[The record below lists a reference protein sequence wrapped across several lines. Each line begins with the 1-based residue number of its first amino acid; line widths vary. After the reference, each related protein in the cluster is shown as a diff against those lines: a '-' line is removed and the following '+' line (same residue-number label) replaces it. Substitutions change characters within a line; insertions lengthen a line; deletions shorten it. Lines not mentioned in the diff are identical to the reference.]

1 MKQINYFIIM
11 LLLCW
16 TTACSDWLEVAPQAE
31 KEESEMFEKEAG
43 FRNVLIGAYIRMKSN
58 DLYGE
63 DLTYG
68 SIEMLAQHWTD
79 TDDLGKNLKAY
90 NYEQTVVETEINS
103 FYGNLYK
110 VIADVNGLL
119 NNIDARKEVF
129 EDNNYEIIKGE
140 ALAIRAFCHFDV
152 LRLFGPVPTNLPS
165 EAILPYVTTVS
176 IVPNQLMTWNDF
188 TTKLLTDLNEA
199 EKCLEEHDP
208 ILTASIKDLST
219 LEVAKDDNF
228 LCDRQMRMNYYAVC
242 ALKAR
247 VYLWIGNKSEALKYA
262 QKVIEAKDS
271 NGTEIFRLGNSTDC
285 ANGDLILSSEHI
297 FNLNVYNLSDFKI
310 SAANTFYTN
319 SNTLRNFWSAGTT
332 DIRRGKMWKEVYDDY
347 WWTYYYYLTKYT
359 QSTNMPVL
367 AKNSIP
373 LFRLAE
379 MYLIC
384 MECGALQNANDLYEK
399 ICIARDITPITFE
412 NTEELL
418 ETLILE
424 YNREF
429 YGEGQ
434 AFYAYKRLG
443 RTKIFG
449 TSTAGSPQIYI
460 LPLPKAES
468 LYIQ

>member
-1 MKQINYFIIM
+1 M
-11 LLLCW
+11 LLLCCI
-16 TTACSDWLEVAPQAE
+16 TACNDWLEVAPQAE
-31 KEESEMFEKEAG
+31 KEEAEMFEKEVG

-58 DLYGE
+58 NLYGE

-68 SIEMLAQHWTD
+68 SIEMLAQHWTN
-79 TDDLGKNLKAY
+79 TDDLGKYLKAY
-90 NYEQTVVETEINS
+90 NYEQSVVETKINS

-119 NNIDARKEVF
+119 NNIDARKEMF
-129 EDNNYEIIKGE
+129 EGNNFEIIKGE

-152 LRLFGPVPTNLPS
+152 LRLFGPIPTNLP
-165 EAILPYVTTVS
+165 EGTILPYVTTVS
-176 IVPNQLMTWNDF
+176 IVPNRLVSYNDF
-188 TTKLLTDLNEA
+188 TTKLLADLDEA
-199 EKCLEEHDP
+199 ERCLEGNDP
-208 ILTASIKDLST
+208 ILTASIKELST
-219 LEVAKDDNF
+219 LEVAQDDNF

-247 VYLWIGNKSEALKYA
+247 VQLWLGNKNEALKYA
-262 QKVIEAKDS
+262 QKVIDAKDP
-271 NGTEIFRLGNSTDC
+271 NGNVMFRLGSATDC
-285 ANGDLILSSEHI
+285 ANGDLIFSSEHI

-319 SNTLRNFWSAGTT
+319 STALKYFWASETT
-332 DIRRGKMWKEVYDDY
+332 DIRRGKMWKEVYDNY
-347 WWTYYYYLTKYT
+347 WWTYYYYITKYT
-359 QSTNMPVL
+359 QATNMPVW

-379 MYLIC
+379 MYLIA
-384 MECGALQNANDLYEK
+384 MECGSIQNANDLYKEV
-399 ICIARDITPITFE
+399 CIARDITPVTFGS
-412 NTEELL
+412 TEELS

-443 RTKIFG
+443 RSKIFG
-449 TSTAGSPQIYI
+449 TSTVGSALIYV

>member
-1 MKQINYFIIM
+1 M
-11 LLLCW
+11 LLLCCI
-16 TTACSDWLEVAPQAE
+16 TACNDWLEVAPQAE
-31 KEESEMFEKEAG
+31 KEEAEMFEKEVG

-58 DLYGE
+58 NLYGE

-68 SIEMLAQHWTD
+68 SIEMLAQHWTN
-79 TDDLGKNLKAY
+79 TDDLGKYLKAY
-90 NYEQTVVETEINS
+90 NYEQSVVETKINS

-119 NNIDARKEVF
+119 NNIDARKEMF
-129 EDNNYEIIKGE
+129 EGNNFEIIKGE

-152 LRLFGPVPTNLPS
+152 LRLFGPVPTNLPDGT
-165 EAILPYVTTVS
+165 ILPYVTTVS
-176 IVPNQLMTWNDF
+176 IVPNRLVSYNDF
-188 TTKLLTDLNEA
+188 TTKLLADLDEA
-199 EKCLEEHDP
+199 ERCLEGNDP
-208 ILTASIKDLST
+208 ILTASIKELST
-219 LEVAKDDNF
+219 LEVAQDDNF

-247 VYLWIGNKSEALKYA
+247 VQLWLGNKNEALKYA
-262 QKVIEAKDS
+262 QKVIDAKDP
-271 NGTEIFRLGNSTDC
+271 NGNVMFRLGSATDC
-285 ANGDLILSSEHI
+285 ANGDLIFSSEHI

-319 SNTLRNFWSAGTT
+319 STALKYFWASETT
-332 DIRRGKMWKEVYDDY
+332 DIRRGKMWKEVYDNY
-347 WWTYYYYLTKYT
+347 WWTYYYYMTKYT
-359 QSTNMPVL
+359 QATNMPVW

-379 MYLIC
+379 MYLIA
-384 MECGALQNANDLYEK
+384 MECGSIQNANDLYKEV
-399 ICIARDITPITFE
+399 CIARDITPVTFGS
-412 NTEELL
+412 TEELS

-443 RTKIFG
+443 RSKIFG
-449 TSTAGSPQIYI
+449 TSTVGSALIYV

>member
-1 MKQINYFIIM
+1 M
-11 LLLCW
+11 LLLCCI
-16 TTACSDWLEVAPQAE
+16 TACNDWLEVAPQAE
-31 KEESEMFEKEAG
+31 KEEAEMFEKEVG

-58 DLYGE
+58 NLYGE

-68 SIEMLAQHWTD
+68 SIEMLAQHWTN
-79 TDDLGKNLKAY
+79 TYDLGKYLKAY
-90 NYEQTVVETEINS
+90 NYEQSVVETKINS

-119 NNIDARKEVF
+119 NNIDARKEMF
-129 EDNNYEIIKGE
+129 EGNNFEIIKGE

-152 LRLFGPVPTNLPS
+152 LRLFGPIPTNLP
-165 EAILPYVTTVS
+165 EGTILPYVTTVS
-176 IVPNQLMTWNDF
+176 IVPNRLVSYNDF
-188 TTKLLTDLNEA
+188 TTKLLADLDEA
-199 EKCLEEHDP
+199 ERCLEGNDP
-208 ILTASIKDLST
+208 ILTASIKELST
-219 LEVAKDDNF
+219 LEVAQDDNF

-247 VYLWIGNKSEALKYA
+247 VQLWLGNKNEALKYA
-262 QKVIEAKDS
+262 QKVIDAKDP
-271 NGTEIFRLGNSTDC
+271 NGNVMFRLGSATDC
-285 ANGDLILSSEHI
+285 ANGDLIFSSEHI

-319 SNTLRNFWSAGTT
+319 STALKYFWASETT
-332 DIRRGKMWKEVYDDY
+332 DIRRGKMWKEVYDNY
-347 WWTYYYYLTKYT
+347 WWTYYYYMTKYT
-359 QSTNMPVL
+359 QATNMPVW

-379 MYLIC
+379 MYLIA
-384 MECGALQNANDLYEK
+384 MECGSIQNANDLYKEV
-399 ICIARDITPITFE
+399 CIARDITPVTFGS
-412 NTEELL
+412 TEELS

-443 RTKIFG
+443 RSKIFG
-449 TSTAGSPQIYI
+449 TSTVGSALIYV

>member
-1 MKQINYFIIM
+1 M
-11 LLLCW
+11 LLLCCI
-16 TTACSDWLEVAPQAE
+16 TACNDWLEVAPQAE
-31 KEESEMFEKEAG
+31 KEEAEMFEKEVG

-58 DLYGE
+58 NLYGE

-68 SIEMLAQHWTD
+68 SIEMLAQHWTN
-79 TDDLGKNLKAY
+79 TDDLGKYLKAY
-90 NYEQTVVETEINS
+90 NYEQSVVETKINS

-119 NNIDARKEVF
+119 NNIDARKEMF
-129 EDNNYEIIKGE
+129 EGNNFEIIKGE

-152 LRLFGPVPTNLPS
+152 LRLFGPIPTNLP
-165 EAILPYVTTVS
+165 EGTILPYVTTVS
-176 IVPNQLMTWNDF
+176 IVPNRLVSYNDF
-188 TTKLLTDLNEA
+188 TTKLLADLDEA
-199 EKCLEEHDP
+199 ERCLEGNAP
-208 ILTASIKDLST
+208 ILTASIKELST
-219 LEVAKDDNF
+219 LEVAQDDNF

-247 VYLWIGNKSEALKYA
+247 VQLWLGNKNEALKYA
-262 QKVIEAKDS
+262 QKVIDAKDP
-271 NGTEIFRLGNSTDC
+271 NGNVMFRLGSATDC
-285 ANGDLILSSEHI
+285 ANGDLIFSSEHI

-319 SNTLRNFWSAGTT
+319 STALKYFWASETT
-332 DIRRGKMWKEVYDDY
+332 DIRRGKMWKEVYDNY
-347 WWTYYYYLTKYT
+347 WWTYYYYMTKYT
-359 QSTNMPVL
+359 QATNMPVW

-379 MYLIC
+379 MYLIA
-384 MECGALQNANDLYEK
+384 MECGSIQNANDLYKEV
-399 ICIARDITPITFE
+399 CIARDITPVTFGS
-412 NTEELL
+412 TEELS

-443 RTKIFG
+443 RSKIFG
-449 TSTAGSPQIYI
+449 TSTVGSALIYV

>member
-1 MKQINYFIIM
+1 M
-11 LLLCW
+11 LLLCCI
-16 TTACSDWLEVAPQAE
+16 TACNDWLEVAPQAE
-31 KEESEMFEKEAG
+31 KEEAEMFEKEVG

-58 DLYGE
+58 NLYGE

-68 SIEMLAQHWTD
+68 SIEMLAQHWTN
-79 TDDLGKNLKAY
+79 TDDLGKYLKAY
-90 NYEQTVVETEINS
+90 NYEQSVVETKINS

-119 NNIDARKEVF
+119 NNIDARKEMF
-129 EDNNYEIIKGE
+129 EGNNFEIIKGE

-152 LRLFGPVPTNLPS
+152 LRLFGPVPTNLS
-165 EAILPYVTTVS
+165 EGTILPYVTTVS
-176 IVPNQLMTWNDF
+176 IVPNHLVSYNDF
-188 TTKLLTDLNEA
+188 TTKLLADLNEA
-199 EKCLEEHDP
+199 ERCLEANDP
-208 ILTASIKDLST
+208 ILTASIKELST
-219 LEVAKDDNF
+219 LEVAQDDNF

-247 VYLWIGNKSEALKYA
+247 VQLWLGNKNEALKYA
-262 QKVIEAKDS
+262 QKVIDAKDP
-271 NGTEIFRLGNSTDC
+271 NGNVMFRLGSATDC
-285 ANGDLILSSEHI
+285 ANGDLIFSSEHI

-319 SNTLRNFWSAGTT
+319 STALKYFWASETT
-332 DIRRGKMWKEVYDDY
+332 DIRRGKMWKEVYDNY
-347 WWTYYYYLTKYT
+347 WWTYYYYMTKYT
-359 QSTNMPVL
+359 QATNMPVW

-379 MYLIC
+379 MYLIA
-384 MECGALQNANDLYEK
+384 MECGSIQNANDLYKEV
-399 ICIARDITPITFE
+399 CIARDITPVTFGS
-412 NTEELL
+412 TEELL

-443 RTKIFG
+443 RSKIFG
-449 TSTAGSPQIYI
+449 TSTVGSALIYV

>member
-1 MKQINYFIIM
+1 M
-11 LLLCW
+11 LLLCCI
-16 TTACSDWLEVAPQAE
+16 TACNDWLEVAPQAE
-31 KEESEMFEKEAG
+31 KEEAEMFEKEVG

-58 DLYGE
+58 NLYGE

-68 SIEMLAQHWTD
+68 SIEMLAQHWTN
-79 TDDLGKNLKAY
+79 TDDLGKYLKAY
-90 NYEQTVVETEINS
+90 NYEQSVVETKINS

-119 NNIDARKEVF
+119 NNIDARKEMF
-129 EDNNYEIIKGE
+129 EGNNFEIIKGE

-152 LRLFGPVPTNLPS
+152 LRLFGPIPTNLP
-165 EAILPYVTTVS
+165 EGTILPYVTTVS
-176 IVPNQLMTWNDF
+176 IVPNRLVSYNDF
-188 TTKLLTDLNEA
+188 TTKLLADLDEA
-199 EKCLEEHDP
+199 ERCLEGNDP
-208 ILTASIKDLST
+208 ILTASIKELST
-219 LEVAKDDNF
+219 LEVAQDDNF

-247 VYLWIGNKSEALKYA
+247 VQLWLGNKNEALKYA
-262 QKVIEAKDS
+262 QKVIDAKDP
-271 NGTEIFRLGNSTDC
+271 NGNVMFRLGSATDC
-285 ANGDLILSSEHI
+285 ANGDLIFSSEHI

-319 SNTLRNFWSAGTT
+319 STALKYFWASETT
-332 DIRRGKMWKEVYDDY
+332 DIRRGKMWKEVYDNY
-347 WWTYYYYLTKYT
+347 WWTYYYYMTKYT
-359 QSTNMPVL
+359 QATNMPVW

-379 MYLIC
+379 MYLIAI
-384 MECGALQNANDLYEK
+384 ECGSIQNANDLYKEV
-399 ICIARDITPITFE
+399 CIARDITPVTFGS
-412 NTEELL
+412 TEELS

-443 RTKIFG
+443 RSKIFG
-449 TSTAGSPQIYI
+449 TSTVGSALIYV

>member
-1 MKQINYFIIM
+1 M
-11 LLLCW
+11 LLLCCI
-16 TTACSDWLEVAPQAE
+16 TACNDWLEVAPQAE
-31 KEESEMFEKEAG
+31 KEEAEMFEKEVG

-58 DLYGE
+58 NLYGE

-68 SIEMLAQHWTD
+68 SIEMLAQHWTN
-79 TDDLGKNLKAY
+79 TDDLGKYLKAY
-90 NYEQTVVETEINS
+90 NYEQSVVETKINS

-119 NNIDARKEVF
+119 NNIDARKEMF
-129 EDNNYEIIKGE
+129 EGNNFEIIKGE

-152 LRLFGPVPTNLPS
+152 LRLFGPIPTNLP
-165 EAILPYVTTVS
+165 EGTILPYVTTVS
-176 IVPNQLMTWNDF
+176 IVPNRLVSYNDF
-188 TTKLLTDLNEA
+188 TTKLLADLNEA
-199 EKCLEEHDP
+199 ERCLEGNDP
-208 ILTASIKDLST
+208 ILTASIKELST
-219 LEVAKDDNF
+219 LEVAQDDNF

-247 VYLWIGNKSEALKYA
+247 VQLWLGNKSEALKYA
-262 QKVIEAKDS
+262 QKVIDAKDP
-271 NGTEIFRLGNSTDC
+271 NGNVMFRLGSATDC
-285 ANGDLILSSEHI
+285 ANGDLIFSSEHI

-319 SNTLRNFWSAGTT
+319 STALKYFWASETT
-332 DIRRGKMWKEVYDDY
+332 DIRRGKMWKEVYDNY
-347 WWTYYYYLTKYT
+347 WWTYYYYMTKYT
-359 QSTNMPVL
+359 QATNMPVW

-379 MYLIC
+379 MYLIA
-384 MECGALQNANDLYEK
+384 MECGSIQNANDLYKEV
-399 ICIARDITPITFE
+399 CIARDITPVTFGS
-412 NTEELL
+412 TEELS

-443 RTKIFG
+443 RSKIFG
-449 TSTAGSPQIYI
+449 TSTVGSALIYV

>member
-1 MKQINYFIIM
+1 M
-11 LLLCW
+11 LLLCCI
-16 TTACSDWLEVAPQAE
+16 TACNDWLEVAPQAE
-31 KEESEMFEKEAG
+31 KEEAEMFEKEVG

-58 DLYGE
+58 NLYGE

-68 SIEMLAQHWTD
+68 SIEMLAQHWTN
-79 TDDLGKNLKAY
+79 TDDLGKYLKAY
-90 NYEQTVVETEINS
+90 NYEQSVVETKINS

-119 NNIDARKEVF
+119 NNIDARKEMF
-129 EDNNYEIIKGE
+129 EGNNFEIIKGE

-152 LRLFGPVPTNLPS
+152 LRLFGPIPTNLP
-165 EAILPYVTTVS
+165 EGTILPYVTTVS
-176 IVPNQLMTWNDF
+176 IVPNRLVSYNDF
-188 TTKLLTDLNEA
+188 TTKLLADLDEA
-199 EKCLEEHDP
+199 ERCLEGNDP
-208 ILTASIKDLST
+208 ILTASIKELST
-219 LEVAKDDNF
+219 LEVAQDDNF
-228 LCDRQMRMNYYAVC
+228 LCDCQMRMNYYAVC

-247 VYLWIGNKSEALKYA
+247 VQLWLGNKNEALKYA
-262 QKVIEAKDS
+262 QKVIDAKDP
-271 NGTEIFRLGNSTDC
+271 NGNVMFRLGSATDC
-285 ANGDLILSSEHI
+285 ANGDLIFSSEHI

-319 SNTLRNFWSAGTT
+319 STALKYFWASETT
-332 DIRRGKMWKEVYDDY
+332 DIRRGKMWKEVYDNY
-347 WWTYYYYLTKYT
+347 WWTYYYYMTKYT
-359 QSTNMPVL
+359 QATNMPVW

-379 MYLIC
+379 MYLIA
-384 MECGALQNANDLYEK
+384 MECGSIQNANDLYKEV
-399 ICIARDITPITFE
+399 CIARDITPVTFGS
-412 NTEELL
+412 TEELS

-443 RTKIFG
+443 RSKIFG
-449 TSTAGSPQIYI
+449 TSTVGSALIYV

>member
-1 MKQINYFIIM
+1 M
-11 LLLCW
+11 LLLCCI
-16 TTACSDWLEVAPQAE
+16 TACNDWLEVAPQAE
-31 KEESEMFEKEAG
+31 KEEAEMFEKEVG

-58 DLYGE
+58 NLYGE

-68 SIEMLAQHWTD
+68 SIEMLAQHWTN
-79 TDDLGKNLKAY
+79 TDDLGKYLKAY
-90 NYEQTVVETEINS
+90 NYEQSVVETKINS

-119 NNIDARKEVF
+119 NNIDARKEMF
-129 EDNNYEIIKGE
+129 EGNNYEIIKGE

-152 LRLFGPVPTNLPS
+152 LRLFGPIPTNLP
-165 EAILPYVTTVS
+165 EGTILPYVTTVS
-176 IVPNQLMTWNDF
+176 IVPNRLVSYNDF
-188 TTKLLTDLNEA
+188 TTKLLADLDEA
-199 EKCLEEHDP
+199 ERCLEGNDP
-208 ILTASIKDLST
+208 ILTASIKELST
-219 LEVAKDDNF
+219 LEVAQDDNF

-247 VYLWIGNKSEALKYA
+247 VQLWLGNKNEALKYA
-262 QKVIEAKDS
+262 QKVIDAKDP
-271 NGTEIFRLGNSTDC
+271 NGNVMFRLGSATDC
-285 ANGDLILSSEHI
+285 ANGDLIFSSEHI

-319 SNTLRNFWSAGTT
+319 STALKYFWASETT
-332 DIRRGKMWKEVYDDY
+332 DIRRGKMWKEVYDNY
-347 WWTYYYYLTKYT
+347 WWTYYYYMTKYT
-359 QSTNMPVL
+359 QATNMPVW

-379 MYLIC
+379 MYLIA
-384 MECGALQNANDLYEK
+384 MECGSIQNANDLYKEV
-399 ICIARDITPITFE
+399 CIARDITPVTFGS
-412 NTEELL
+412 TEELL

-443 RTKIFG
+443 RSKIFG
-449 TSTAGSPQIYI
+449 TSTVGSALIYV

>member
-1 MKQINYFIIM
+1 M
-11 LLLCW
+11 LLLCCI
-16 TTACSDWLEVAPQAE
+16 TACNDWLEVAPQAE
-31 KEESEMFEKEAG
+31 KEEAEMFEKEVG

-58 DLYGE
+58 NLYGE

-68 SIEMLAQHWTD
+68 SIEMLAQHWTN
-79 TDDLGKNLKAY
+79 TDDLGKYLKAY
-90 NYEQTVVETEINS
+90 NYEQSVVETKINS

-119 NNIDARKEVF
+119 NNIDARKEMF
-129 EDNNYEIIKGE
+129 EGNNFEIIKGE

-152 LRLFGPVPTNLPS
+152 LRLFGPIPTNLP
-165 EAILPYVTTVS
+165 EGTILPYVTTVS
-176 IVPNQLMTWNDF
+176 IVPNRLVSYNDF
-188 TTKLLTDLNEA
+188 TTKLLADLDEA
-199 EKCLEEHDP
+199 ERCLEGNDP
-208 ILTASIKDLST
+208 ILTASIKELST
-219 LEVAKDDNF
+219 LEVAQDDNF

-247 VYLWIGNKSEALKYA
+247 VQLWLGNKNEALKYA
-262 QKVIEAKDS
+262 KKVIDDKDN
-271 NGTEIFRLGNSTDC
+271 NGKVMFGLGFEKDC
-285 ANGDLILSSEHI
+285 ANGDLIFSSEHI

-319 SNTLRNFWSAGTT
+319 STALKYFWASETT
-332 DIRRGKMWKEVYDDY
+332 DIRRGKMWKEVYDNY
-347 WWTYYYYLTKYT
+347 WWTYYYYMTKYT
-359 QSTNMPVL
+359 QATNMPVW

-379 MYLIC
+379 MYLIA
-384 MECGALQNANDLYEK
+384 MECGSIQNANDLYKEV
-399 ICIARDITPITFE
+399 CIARDITPVTFGS
-412 NTEELL
+412 TEELS

-443 RTKIFG
+443 RSKIFG
-449 TSTAGSPQIYI
+449 TSTVGSALIYV

>member
-1 MKQINYFIIM
+1 M
-11 LLLCW
+11 LLLCCI
-16 TTACSDWLEVAPQAE
+16 TACNDWLEVAPQAE
-31 KEESEMFEKEAG
+31 KEEAEMFEKEVG

-58 DLYGE
+58 NLYGE

-68 SIEMLAQHWTD
+68 SIEMLAQHWTN
-79 TDDLGKNLKAY
+79 TDDLGKYLKAY
-90 NYEQTVVETEINS
+90 NYEQSVVETKINS
-103 FYGNLYK
+103 FCGNLYK

-119 NNIDARKEVF
+119 NNIDARKEMF
-129 EDNNYEIIKGE
+129 EGNNFEIIKGE

-152 LRLFGPVPTNLPS
+152 LRLFGPIPTNLP
-165 EAILPYVTTVS
+165 EGTILPYVTTVS
-176 IVPNQLMTWNDF
+176 IVPNRLVSYNDF
-188 TTKLLTDLNEA
+188 TTKLLADLDEA
-199 EKCLEEHDP
+199 ERCLEGNDP
-208 ILTASIKDLST
+208 ILTASIKELST
-219 LEVAKDDNF
+219 LEVAQDDNF

-247 VYLWIGNKSEALKYA
+247 VQLWLGNKNEALKYA
-262 QKVIEAKDS
+262 QKVIDAKDP
-271 NGTEIFRLGNSTDC
+271 NGNVMFRLGSATDC
-285 ANGDLILSSEHI
+285 ANGDLIFSSEHI

-319 SNTLRNFWSAGTT
+319 STALKYFWASETT
-332 DIRRGKMWKEVYDDY
+332 DIRRGKMWKEVYDNY
-347 WWTYYYYLTKYT
+347 WWTYYYYMTKYT
-359 QSTNMPVL
+359 QATNMPVW

-379 MYLIC
+379 MYLIA
-384 MECGALQNANDLYEK
+384 MECGSIQNANDLYKEV
-399 ICIARDITPITFE
+399 CIARDITPVTFGS
-412 NTEELL
+412 TEELS

-443 RTKIFG
+443 RSKIFG
-449 TSTAGSPQIYI
+449 TSTVGSALIYV

>member
-1 MKQINYFIIM
+1 M
-11 LLLCW
+11 LLLCCI
-16 TTACSDWLEVAPQAE
+16 TACNDWLEVAPQAE
-31 KEESEMFEKEAG
+31 KEEAEMFEKEVG

-58 DLYGE
+58 NLYGE

-68 SIEMLAQHWTD
+68 SIEMLAQHWTN
-79 TDDLGKNLKAY
+79 TDDLGKYLKAY
-90 NYEQTVVETEINS
+90 NYEQSVVETKINS

-119 NNIDARKEVF
+119 NNIDARKEMF
-129 EDNNYEIIKGE
+129 EGNNFEIIKGE

-152 LRLFGPVPTNLPS
+152 LRLFGPIPTNLP
-165 EAILPYVTTVS
+165 EGTILPYVTTVS
-176 IVPNQLMTWNDF
+176 IVPNRLVSYNDF
-188 TTKLLTDLNEA
+188 TTKLLADLDEA
-199 EKCLEEHDP
+199 ERCLEGNYP
-208 ILTASIKDLST
+208 ILTASIKELST
-219 LEVAKDDNF
+219 LEVAQDDNF

-247 VYLWIGNKSEALKYA
+247 VQLWLGNKNEALKYA
-262 QKVIEAKDS
+262 QKVIDAKDP
-271 NGTEIFRLGNSTDC
+271 NGNVMFRLGSATDC
-285 ANGDLILSSEHI
+285 ANGDLIFSSEHI

-319 SNTLRNFWSAGTT
+319 STALKYFWASETT
-332 DIRRGKMWKEVYDDY
+332 DIRRGKMWKEVYDNY
-347 WWTYYYYLTKYT
+347 WWTYYYYMTKYT
-359 QSTNMPVL
+359 QATNMPVW

-379 MYLIC
+379 MYLIA
-384 MECGALQNANDLYEK
+384 MECGSIQNANDLYKEV
-399 ICIARDITPITFE
+399 CIARDITPVTFGS
-412 NTEELL
+412 TEELS

-443 RTKIFG
+443 RSKIFG
-449 TSTAGSPQIYI
+449 TSTVGSALIYV

>member
-1 MKQINYFIIM
+1 M
-11 LLLCW
+11 LLLCCI
-16 TTACSDWLEVAPQAE
+16 TACNDWLEVAPQAE
-31 KEESEMFEKEAG
+31 KEEAEMFEKEVG

-58 DLYGE
+58 NLYGE

-68 SIEMLAQHWTD
+68 SIEMLAQHWTN
-79 TDDLGKNLKAY
+79 TDDLGKYLKAY
-90 NYEQTVVETEINS
+90 NYEQSVVETKINS

-119 NNIDARKEVF
+119 NNIDARKEMF
-129 EDNNYEIIKGE
+129 EGNNFEIIKGE

-152 LRLFGPVPTNLPS
+152 LRLFGPVPTNLS
-165 EAILPYVTTVS
+165 EGTILPYVTTVS
-176 IVPNQLMTWNDF
+176 IVPNRLVSYNDF
-188 TTKLLTDLNEA
+188 TTKLLADLDEA
-199 EKCLEEHDP
+199 ERCLEGNDP
-208 ILTASIKDLST
+208 ILTASIKELST
-219 LEVAKDDNF
+219 LEVAQDDNF

-247 VYLWIGNKSEALKYA
+247 VQLWLGNKNEALKYA
-262 QKVIEAKDS
+262 QKVIDAKDP
-271 NGTEIFRLGNSTDC
+271 NGNVMFRLGSATDC
-285 ANGDLILSSEHI
+285 ANGDLIFSSEHI

-319 SNTLRNFWSAGTT
+319 STALKYFWASETT
-332 DIRRGKMWKEVYDDY
+332 DIRRGKMWKEVYDNY
-347 WWTYYYYLTKYT
+347 WWTYYYYMTKYT
-359 QSTNMPVL
+359 QATNMPVW

-379 MYLIC
+379 MYLIA
-384 MECGALQNANDLYEK
+384 MECGSIQNANDLYKEV
-399 ICIARDITPITFE
+399 CIARDITPVTFGS
-412 NTEELL
+412 TEELS

-443 RTKIFG
+443 RSKIFG
-449 TSTAGSPQIYI
+449 TSTVGSALIYV

>member
-1 MKQINYFIIM
+1 M
-11 LLLCW
+11 LLLCCI
-16 TTACSDWLEVAPQAE
+16 TACNDWLEVAPQAE
-31 KEESEMFEKEAG
+31 KEEAEMFEKEVG

-58 DLYGE
+58 NLYGE

-68 SIEMLAQHWTD
+68 SIEMLAQHWTN
-79 TDDLGKNLKAY
+79 TDDLGKYLKAY
-90 NYEQTVVETEINS
+90 NYEQSVVETKINS

-119 NNIDARKEVF
+119 NNIDARKEMF
-129 EDNNYEIIKGE
+129 EGNNFEIIKGE

-152 LRLFGPVPTNLPS
+152 LRLFGPIPTNLP
-165 EAILPYVTTVS
+165 EGTILPYVTIVS
-176 IVPNQLMTWNDF
+176 IVPNRLVSYNDF
-188 TTKLLTDLNEA
+188 TTKLLADLDEA
-199 EKCLEEHDP
+199 ERCLEGNDP
-208 ILTASIKDLST
+208 ILTASIKELST
-219 LEVAKDDNF
+219 LEVAQDDNF

-247 VYLWIGNKSEALKYA
+247 VQLWLGNKNEALKYA
-262 QKVIEAKDS
+262 QKVIDAKDP
-271 NGTEIFRLGNSTDC
+271 NGNVMFRLGSATDC
-285 ANGDLILSSEHI
+285 ANGDLIFSSEHI

-319 SNTLRNFWSAGTT
+319 STALKYFWASETT
-332 DIRRGKMWKEVYDDY
+332 DIRRGKMWKEVYDNY
-347 WWTYYYYLTKYT
+347 WWTYYYYMTKYT
-359 QSTNMPVL
+359 QATNMPVW

-379 MYLIC
+379 MYLIA
-384 MECGALQNANDLYEK
+384 MECGSIQNANDLYKEV
-399 ICIARDITPITFE
+399 CIARDITPVTFGS
-412 NTEELL
+412 TEELS

-443 RTKIFG
+443 RSKIFG
-449 TSTAGSPQIYI
+449 TSTVGSALIYV

>member
-1 MKQINYFIIM
+1 M
-11 LLLCW
+11 LLLCCI
-16 TTACSDWLEVAPQAE
+16 TACNDWLEVAPQAE
-31 KEESEMFEKEAG
+31 KEEAEMFEKEVG

-58 DLYGE
+58 NLYGE

-68 SIEMLAQHWTD
+68 SIEMLAQHWTN
-79 TDDLGKNLKAY
+79 TDDLGKYLKAY
-90 NYEQTVVETEINS
+90 NYEQSVVETKINS

-119 NNIDARKEVF
+119 NNIDARKEMF
-129 EDNNYEIIKGE
+129 EGNNFEIIKGE

-152 LRLFGPVPTNLPS
+152 LRLFGPVPTNLS
-165 EAILPYVTTVS
+165 EGTILPYVTTVS
-176 IVPNQLMTWNDF
+176 IVPNRLVSYNDF
-188 TTKLLTDLNEA
+188 TTKLLADLDEA
-199 EKCLEEHDP
+199 ERCLEGNDP
-208 ILTASIKDLST
+208 ILTASIKELST
-219 LEVAKDDNF
+219 LEVAQDDNF

-247 VYLWIGNKSEALKYA
+247 VQLWLGNKNEALKYA
-262 QKVIEAKDS
+262 QKVIDAKDP
-271 NGTEIFRLGNSTDC
+271 NGNVMFRLGSATDC
-285 ANGDLILSSEHI
+285 ANGDLIFSSEHI

-319 SNTLRNFWSAGTT
+319 STALKYFWASETT

-347 WWTYYYYLTKYT
+347 WWTYYYYITKYT
-359 QSTNMPVL
+359 QATNMPVW

-379 MYLIC
+379 MYLIA
-384 MECGALQNANDLYEK
+384 MECGSIQNANDLYKEV
-399 ICIARDITPITFE
+399 CIARDITPVTFGS
-412 NTEELL
+412 TEELS

-443 RTKIFG
+443 RSKIFG
-449 TSTAGSPQIYI
+449 TSTVGSALIYV

>member
-1 MKQINYFIIM
+1 M
-11 LLLCW
+11 LLLCCI
-16 TTACSDWLEVAPQAE
+16 TACNDWLEVAPQAE
-31 KEESEMFEKEAG
+31 KEEAEMFEKEVG

-58 DLYGE
+58 NLYGE

-68 SIEMLAQHWTD
+68 SIEMLAQHWTN
-79 TDDLGKNLKAY
+79 TDDLGKYLKAY
-90 NYEQTVVETEINS
+90 NYEQSVVETKINS

-119 NNIDARKEVF
+119 NNIDARKEMF
-129 EDNNYEIIKGE
+129 EGNNFEIIKGE

-152 LRLFGPVPTNLPS
+152 LRLFGPIPTNLP
-165 EAILPYVTTVS
+165 EGTILPYVTTVS
-176 IVPNQLMTWNDF
+176 IVPNRLGSYNDF
-188 TTKLLTDLNEA
+188 TTKLLADLDEA
-199 EKCLEEHDP
+199 ERCLEGNDP
-208 ILTASIKDLST
+208 ILTASIKELST
-219 LEVAKDDNF
+219 LEVAQDDNF

-247 VYLWIGNKSEALKYA
+247 VQLWLGNKNEALKYA
-262 QKVIEAKDS
+262 QKVIDAKDP
-271 NGTEIFRLGNSTDC
+271 NGNVMFRLGSATDC
-285 ANGDLILSSEHI
+285 ANGDLIFSSEHI

-310 SAANTFYTN
+310 SAANTLYTN
-319 SNTLRNFWSAGTT
+319 STALKYFWASETT
-332 DIRRGKMWKEVYDDY
+332 DIRRGKMWKEVYDNY
-347 WWTYYYYLTKYT
+347 WWTYYYYMTKYT
-359 QSTNMPVL
+359 QATNMPVW

-379 MYLIC
+379 MYLIA
-384 MECGALQNANDLYEK
+384 MECGSIQNANDLYKEV
-399 ICIARDITPITFE
+399 CIARDITPVTFGS
-412 NTEELL
+412 TEELS

-443 RTKIFG
+443 RSKIFG
-449 TSTAGSPQIYI
+449 TSTVGSALIYV

>member
-1 MKQINYFIIM
+1 M
-11 LLLCW
+11 LLLCCI
-16 TTACSDWLEVAPQAE
+16 TACNDWLEVAPQAE
-31 KEESEMFEKEAG
+31 KEEAEMFEKEVG

-58 DLYGE
+58 NLYGE

-68 SIEMLAQHWTD
+68 SIEMLAQHWTN
-79 TDDLGKNLKAY
+79 TDDLGKYLKAY
-90 NYEQTVVETEINS
+90 NYEQSVVETKINS

-119 NNIDARKEVF
+119 NNIDARKEMF
-129 EDNNYEIIKGE
+129 EGNNFEIIKGE

-152 LRLFGPVPTNLPS
+152 LRLFGPIPTNLP
-165 EAILPYVTTVS
+165 EGTILPYVTTVS
-176 IVPNQLMTWNDF
+176 IVPNRLVSYNDF
-188 TTKLLTDLNEA
+188 TTKLLADLDEA
-199 EKCLEEHDP
+199 ERCLEGNDP
-208 ILTASIKDLST
+208 ILTASIKELST
-219 LEVAKDDNF
+219 LEVAQDDNF

-247 VYLWIGNKSEALKYA
+247 VQLWLGNKNEALKYA
-262 QKVIEAKDS
+262 QKVIDAKDP
-271 NGTEIFRLGNSTDC
+271 NGNVMFRLGSATDC
-285 ANGDLILSSEHI
+285 ANGDLIFSSEHI

-319 SNTLRNFWSAGTT
+319 STALKYFWVSETT
-332 DIRRGKMWKEVYDDY
+332 DIRRGKMWKEVYDNY
-347 WWTYYYYLTKYT
+347 WWTYYYYMTKYT
-359 QSTNMPVL
+359 QATNMPVW

-379 MYLIC
+379 MYLIA
-384 MECGALQNANDLYEK
+384 MECGSIQNANDLYKEV
-399 ICIARDITPITFE
+399 CIARDITPVTFGS
-412 NTEELL
+412 TEELS

-443 RTKIFG
+443 RSKIFG
-449 TSTAGSPQIYI
+449 TSTVGSALIYV

>member
-1 MKQINYFIIM
+1 M
-11 LLLCW
+11 LLLCCI
-16 TTACSDWLEVAPQAE
+16 TACNDWLEVAPQAE
-31 KEESEMFEKEAG
+31 KEEAEMFEKEVG

-58 DLYGE
+58 NLYGE

-68 SIEMLAQHWTD
+68 SIEMLAQHWTN
-79 TDDLGKNLKAY
+79 TDDLGKYLKAY
-90 NYEQTVVETEINS
+90 NYEQSVVETKINS

-119 NNIDARKEVF
+119 NNIDARKEMF
-129 EDNNYEIIKGE
+129 EGNNFEIIKGE

-152 LRLFGPVPTNLPS
+152 LRLFGPIPTNLP
-165 EAILPYVTTVS
+165 EGTILPYVTTVS
-176 IVPNQLMTWNDF
+176 IVPNRLVSYNDF
-188 TTKLLTDLNEA
+188 TTKLLADLDEA
-199 EKCLEEHDP
+199 ERCLEANDP
-208 ILTASIKDLST
+208 ILTASIKELST
-219 LEVAKDDNF
+219 LEVAQDDNF

-247 VYLWIGNKSEALKYA
+247 VQLWLGNKNEALKYA
-262 QKVIEAKDS
+262 QKVIDAKDP
-271 NGTEIFRLGNSTDC
+271 NGNVMFRLGSATDC
-285 ANGDLILSSEHI
+285 ANGDLIFSSEHI

-319 SNTLRNFWSAGTT
+319 STALKYFWASETT
-332 DIRRGKMWKEVYDDY
+332 DIRRGKMWKEVYDNY
-347 WWTYYYYLTKYT
+347 WWTYYYYMTKYT
-359 QSTNMPVL
+359 QATNMPVL

-379 MYLIC
+379 MYLIA
-384 MECGALQNANDLYEK
+384 MECGSIQNANDLYKEV
-399 ICIARDITPITFE
+399 CIARDITPVTFGS
-412 NTEELL
+412 TEELS

-443 RTKIFG
+443 RSKIFG
-449 TSTAGSPQIYI
+449 TSTVGSALIYV

>member
-1 MKQINYFIIM
+1 M
-11 LLLCW
+11 LLLCCI
-16 TTACSDWLEVAPQAE
+16 TACNDWLEVAPQAE
-31 KEESEMFEKEAG
+31 KEEAEMFEKEVG

-58 DLYGE
+58 NLYGE

-68 SIEMLAQHWTD
+68 SIEMLAQHWTN
-79 TDDLGKNLKAY
+79 TDDLGKYLKAY
-90 NYEQTVVETEINS
+90 NYEQSVVETKINS

-119 NNIDARKEVF
+119 NNIDARKEMF
-129 EDNNYEIIKGE
+129 EGNNFEIIKGE

-152 LRLFGPVPTNLPS
+152 LRLFGPIPTNLP
-165 EAILPYVTTVS
+165 EGTILPYVTTVS
-176 IVPNQLMTWNDF
+176 IVPNRLVSYNDF
-188 TTKLLTDLNEA
+188 TTKLLADLDEA
-199 EKCLEEHDP
+199 ERCLEGNDP
-208 ILTASIKDLST
+208 ILTASIKELST
-219 LEVAKDDNF
+219 LEVAQDDNF

-247 VYLWIGNKSEALKYA
+247 VQLWLGNKNEALKYA
-262 QKVIEAKDS
+262 QKVIDAKDP
-271 NGTEIFRLGNSTDC
+271 NGNVMFRLGSATDC
-285 ANGDLILSSEHI
+285 ANGDLIFSSEHI

-319 SNTLRNFWSAGTT
+319 STALKYFWASETT
-332 DIRRGKMWKEVYDDY
+332 DIRRGKMWKEVYDNY
-347 WWTYYYYLTKYT
+347 WWTYYYYMTKYT
-359 QSTNMPVL
+359 QATNMPVW

-379 MYLIC
+379 MYLIA
-384 MECGALQNANDLYEK
+384 MECGSIKNANDLYKEV
-399 ICIARDITPITFE
+399 CIARDITPVTFGS
-412 NTEELL
+412 TEELS

-443 RTKIFG
+443 RSKIFG
-449 TSTAGSPQIYI
+449 TSTVGSALIYV

>member
-1 MKQINYFIIM
+1 M
-11 LLLCW
+11 LLLCCI
-16 TTACSDWLEVAPQAE
+16 TACNDWLEVAPQAE
-31 KEESEMFEKEAG
+31 KEEAEMFEKEVG

-58 DLYGE
+58 NLYGE

-68 SIEMLAQHWTD
+68 SIEMLAQHWTN
-79 TDDLGKNLKAY
+79 TDDLGKYLKAY
-90 NYEQTVVETEINS
+90 NYEQSVVETKINS

-119 NNIDARKEVF
+119 NNIDARKEMF
-129 EDNNYEIIKGE
+129 EGNNFEIIKGE

-152 LRLFGPVPTNLPS
+152 LRLFGPIPTNLP
-165 EAILPYVTTVS
+165 EGTILPYVTTVS
-176 IVPNQLMTWNDF
+176 IVPNRLVSYNDF
-188 TTKLLTDLNEA
+188 TTKLLADLDEA
-199 EKCLEEHDP
+199 ERCLEGNDP
-208 ILTASIKDLST
+208 ILTASIKELST
-219 LEVAKDDNF
+219 LEVAQDDNF

-247 VYLWIGNKSEALKYA
+247 VQLWLGNKNEALKYA
-262 QKVIEAKDS
+262 QKVIDAKDP
-271 NGTEIFRLGNSTDC
+271 NGNVMFRLGSATDC
-285 ANGDLILSSEHI
+285 ANGDLIFSSEHI

-319 SNTLRNFWSAGTT
+319 STALKYFWASETT
-332 DIRRGKMWKEVYDDY
+332 DIRRGKMWKEVYDNY
-347 WWTYYYYLTKYT
+347 WWTYYYYT
-359 QSTNMPVL
+359 QATNMPVW

-379 MYLIC
+379 MYLIA
-384 MECGALQNANDLYEK
+384 MECGSIQNANDLYKEV
-399 ICIARDITPITFE
+399 CIARDITPVTFGS
-412 NTEELL
+412 TEELS

-443 RTKIFG
+443 RSKIFG
-449 TSTAGSPQIYI
+449 TSTVGSALIYV

>member
-1 MKQINYFIIM
+1 M
-11 LLLCW
+11 LLLCCI
-16 TTACSDWLEVAPQAE
+16 TACNDWLEVAPQAE
-31 KEESEMFEKEAG
+31 KEEAEMFEKEVG

-58 DLYGE
+58 NLYGE

-68 SIEMLAQHWTD
+68 SIEMLAQHWTN
-79 TDDLGKNLKAY
+79 TDDLGKYLKAY
-90 NYEQTVVETEINS
+90 NYEQGDVETKINS

-119 NNIDARKEVF
+119 NNIDARKEMF
-129 EDNNYEIIKGE
+129 EGNNFEIIKGE

-152 LRLFGPVPTNLPS
+152 LRLFGPIPTNLP
-165 EAILPYVTTVS
+165 EGTILPYVTTVS
-176 IVPNQLMTWNDF
+176 IVPNRLVSYNDF
-188 TTKLLTDLNEA
+188 TTKLLADLDEA
-199 EKCLEEHDP
+199 ERCLEGNDP
-208 ILTASIKDLST
+208 ILTASIKELST
-219 LEVAKDDNF
+219 LEVAQDDNF

-247 VYLWIGNKSEALKYA
+247 VQLWLGNKNEALKYA
-262 QKVIEAKDS
+262 QKVIDAKDP
-271 NGTEIFRLGNSTDC
+271 NGNVMFRLGSATDC
-285 ANGDLILSSEHI
+285 ANGDLIFSSEHI

-319 SNTLRNFWSAGTT
+319 STALKYFWASETT
-332 DIRRGKMWKEVYDDY
+332 DIRRGKMWKEVYDNY
-347 WWTYYYYLTKYT
+347 WWTYYYYMTKYT
-359 QSTNMPVL
+359 QATNMPVW

-379 MYLIC
+379 MYLIA
-384 MECGALQNANDLYEK
+384 MECGSIQNANDLYKEV
-399 ICIARDITPITFE
+399 CIARDITPVTFGS
-412 NTEELL
+412 TEELS

-443 RTKIFG
+443 RSKIFG
-449 TSTAGSPQIYI
+449 TSTVGSALIYV

>member
-1 MKQINYFIIM
+1 M
-11 LLLCW
+11 LLLCCI
-16 TTACSDWLEVAPQAE
+16 TACNDWLEVAPQAE
-31 KEESEMFEKEAG
+31 KEEAEMFEKEVG

-58 DLYGE
+58 NLYGE

-68 SIEMLAQHWTD
+68 SIEMLAQHWTN
-79 TDDLGKNLKAY
+79 TDDLGKYLKAY
-90 NYEQTVVETEINS
+90 NYEQGDVETKINS

-129 EDNNYEIIKGE
+129 EGNNYEIIKGE

-152 LRLFGPVPTNLPS
+152 LRLFGPVPTNLS
-165 EAILPYVTTVS
+165 EGTILPYVTTVS
-176 IVPNQLMTWNDF
+176 IVPNHLVSYNDF
-188 TTKLLTDLNEA
+188 TTKLLADLNEA
-199 EKCLEEHDP
+199 ERCLEANDP
-208 ILTASIKDLST
+208 ILTASIKELST
-219 LEVAKDDNF
+219 LEVAQDDNF

-247 VYLWIGNKSEALKYA
+247 VQLWLGNKNEALKYA
-262 QKVIEAKDS
+262 QKVIDAKDP
-271 NGTEIFRLGNSTDC
+271 NGNVMFRLGSATDC
-285 ANGDLILSSEHI
+285 ANGDLIFSSEHI

-319 SNTLRNFWSAGTT
+319 STALKYFWASETT
-332 DIRRGKMWKEVYDDY
+332 DIRRGKMWKEVYDNY
-347 WWTYYYYLTKYT
+347 WWTYYYYMTKYT
-359 QSTNMPVL
+359 QATNMPVW

-379 MYLIC
+379 MYLIA
-384 MECGALQNANDLYEK
+384 MECGSIQNANDLYKEV
-399 ICIARDITPITFE
+399 CIARDITPVTFGS
-412 NTEELL
+412 TEELS

-443 RTKIFG
+443 RSKIFG
-449 TSTAGSPQIYI
+449 TSTVGSALIYV

>member
-1 MKQINYFIIM
+1 M
-11 LLLCW
+11 LLLCCI
-16 TTACSDWLEVAPQAE
+16 TACNDWLEVAPQAE
-31 KEESEMFEKEAG
+31 KEEAEMFEKEVG

-58 DLYGE
+58 NLYGE

-68 SIEMLAQHWTD
+68 SIEMLAQHWTN
-79 TDDLGKNLKAY
+79 TDDLGKYLKAY
-90 NYEQTVVETEINS
+90 NYEQSVVETKINS

-119 NNIDARKEVF
+119 NNIDARKEMF
-129 EDNNYEIIKGE
+129 EGNNFEIIKGE

-152 LRLFGPVPTNLPS
+152 LRLFGPIPTNLP
-165 EAILPYVTTVS
+165 EGTILPYVTTVS
-176 IVPNQLMTWNDF
+176 IVPNRLVSYNDF
-188 TTKLLTDLNEA
+188 TTKLLADLDEA
-199 EKCLEEHDP
+199 ERCLEWNDP
-208 ILTASIKDLST
+208 ILTASIKELST
-219 LEVAKDDNF
+219 LEVAQDDNF

-247 VYLWIGNKSEALKYA
+247 VQLWLGNKNEALKYA
-262 QKVIEAKDS
+262 QKVIDAKDP
-271 NGTEIFRLGNSTDC
+271 NGNVMFRLGSATDC
-285 ANGDLILSSEHI
+285 ANGDLIFSSEHI

-319 SNTLRNFWSAGTT
+319 STALKYFWASETT
-332 DIRRGKMWKEVYDDY
+332 DIRRGKMWKEVYDNY
-347 WWTYYYYLTKYT
+347 WRTYYYYMTKYT
-359 QSTNMPVL
+359 QATNMPVW

-379 MYLIC
+379 MYLIA
-384 MECGALQNANDLYEK
+384 MECGSIQNANDLYKEV
-399 ICIARDITPITFE
+399 CIARDITPVTFGS
-412 NTEELL
+412 TEELS

-443 RTKIFG
+443 RSKIFG
-449 TSTAGSPQIYI
+449 TSTVGSALIYV

>member
-1 MKQINYFIIM
+1 M
-11 LLLCW
+11 LLLCCI
-16 TTACSDWLEVAPQAE
+16 TACNDWLEVAPQAE
-31 KEESEMFEKEAG
+31 KEEAEMFEKEVG

-58 DLYGE
+58 NLYGE

-68 SIEMLAQHWTD
+68 SIEMLAQHWTN
-79 TDDLGKNLKAY
+79 TDDLGKYLKAY
-90 NYEQTVVETEINS
+90 NYEQSVVETKINS

-119 NNIDARKEVF
+119 NNIDARKEMF
-129 EDNNYEIIKGE
+129 EGNNFEIIKGE

-152 LRLFGPVPTNLPS
+152 LRLFGPIPTNLP
-165 EAILPYVTTVS
+165 EGTILPYVTTVS
-176 IVPNQLMTWNDF
+176 IVPNRLVSYNDF
-188 TTKLLTDLNEA
+188 TTKLLADLDEA
-199 EKCLEEHDP
+199 ERCLEGNDP
-208 ILTASIKDLST
+208 ILTASIKELST
-219 LEVAKDDNF
+219 LEVAQDDNF

-247 VYLWIGNKSEALKYA
+247 VQLWLGNKNEALKYA
-262 QKVIEAKDS
+262 QKVIDAKDP
-271 NGTEIFRLGNSTDC
+271 NGNVMFRLGSATDC
-285 ANGDLILSSEHI
+285 ANGDLIFSSEHI

-319 SNTLRNFWSAGTT
+319 STALKYFWASETT
-332 DIRRGKMWKEVYDDY
+332 DIRRGKMWKEVYDNY
-347 WWTYYYYLTKYT
+347 WWTYYYYMTKYT
-359 QSTNMPVL
+359 QATNMPVW

-379 MYLIC
+379 MYLIA
-384 MECGALQNANDLYEK
+384 MECGSIQNANDLYKEV
-399 ICIARDITPITFE
+399 CIARDITPVTFGS
-412 NTEELL
+412 TEELS

-424 YNREF
+424 YNREV

-443 RTKIFG
+443 RSKIFG
-449 TSTAGSPQIYI
+449 TSTVGSALIYV

>member
-1 MKQINYFIIM
+1 M
-11 LLLCW
+11 LLLCCI
-16 TTACSDWLEVAPQAE
+16 TACNDWLEVAPQAE
-31 KEESEMFEKEAG
+31 KEEAEMFEKEVG

-58 DLYGE
+58 NLYGE

-68 SIEMLAQHWTD
+68 SIEMLAQHWTN
-79 TDDLGKNLKAY
+79 TDDLGKYLKAY
-90 NYEQTVVETEINS
+90 NYEQSVVETKINS

-119 NNIDARKEVF
+119 NNIDARKEMF
-129 EDNNYEIIKGE
+129 EGNNFEIIKGE

-152 LRLFGPVPTNLPS
+152 LRLFGPIPTNLP
-165 EAILPYVTTVS
+165 EGTILPYVTTVS
-176 IVPNQLMTWNDF
+176 IVPNRLVSYNDF
-188 TTKLLTDLNEA
+188 TTKLLADLDEA
-199 EKCLEEHDP
+199 ERCLEGNDP
-208 ILTASIKDLST
+208 ILTASIKELST
-219 LEVAKDDNF
+219 LEVAQDDNF

-247 VYLWIGNKSEALKYA
+247 VQLWLGNKNEALKYA
-262 QKVIEAKDS
+262 QKVIDAKDP
-271 NGTEIFRLGNSTDC
+271 NGNVMFRLGSATDC
-285 ANGDLILSSEHI
+285 ANGDLIFSSEHI
-297 FNLNVYNLSDFKI
+297 FNLNVYNLSDSKI

-319 SNTLRNFWSAGTT
+319 STTLKYFWASGTT

-347 WWTYYYYLTKYT
+347 WWTYYYYITKYT
-359 QSTNMPVL
+359 QATNMPVW

-379 MYLIC
+379 MYLIA
-384 MECGALQNANDLYEK
+384 MECGSIQNANDLYKEV
-399 ICIARDITPITFE
+399 CIARDITPVTFGS
-412 NTEELL
+412 TEELS

-443 RTKIFG
+443 RSKIFG
-449 TSTAGSPQIYI
+449 TSTVGSALIYV

>member
-1 MKQINYFIIM
+1 M
-11 LLLCW
+11 LLLCCI
-16 TTACSDWLEVAPQAE
+16 TACNDWLEVAPQAE
-31 KEESEMFEKEAG
+31 KEEAEMFEKEVG

-58 DLYGE
+58 NLYGE

-68 SIEMLAQHWTD
+68 SIEMLAQHWTN
-79 TDDLGKNLKAY
+79 TDDLGKYLKAY
-90 NYEQTVVETEINS
+90 NYEQSVVETKINS

-119 NNIDARKEVF
+119 NNIDARKEMF
-129 EDNNYEIIKGE
+129 EGNNFEIIKGE

-152 LRLFGPVPTNLPS
+152 LRLFGPIPTNLT
-165 EAILPYVTTVS
+165 EGTILPYVTTVS
-176 IVPNQLMTWNDF
+176 IVPNRLVSYNDF
-188 TTKLLTDLNEA
+188 TTKLLADLDEA
-199 EKCLEEHDP
+199 ERCLEGNDP
-208 ILTASIKDLST
+208 ILTASIKELST
-219 LEVAKDDNF
+219 LEVAQDDNF

-247 VYLWIGNKSEALKYA
+247 VQLWLGNKNEALKYA
-262 QKVIEAKDS
+262 QKVIDAKDP
-271 NGTEIFRLGNSTDC
+271 NGNVMFRLGSATDC
-285 ANGDLILSSEHI
+285 ANGDLIFSSEHI

-319 SNTLRNFWSAGTT
+319 STALKYFWASETT
-332 DIRRGKMWKEVYDDY
+332 DIRRGKMWKEVYDNY
-347 WWTYYYYLTKYT
+347 WWTYYYYMTKYT
-359 QSTNMPVL
+359 QATNMPVW

-379 MYLIC
+379 MYLIA
-384 MECGALQNANDLYEK
+384 MECGSIQNANDLYKEV
-399 ICIARDITPITFE
+399 CIARDITPVTFGS
-412 NTEELL
+412 TEELS

-443 RTKIFG
+443 RSKIFG
-449 TSTAGSPQIYI
+449 TSTVGSALIYV

>member
-1 MKQINYFIIM
+1 M
-11 LLLCW
+11 LLLCCI
-16 TTACSDWLEVAPQAE
+16 TACNDWLEVAPQAE
-31 KEESEMFEKEAG
+31 KEEAEMFEKEVG

-58 DLYGE
+58 NLYGE

-68 SIEMLAQHWTD
+68 SIEMLAQHWTN
-79 TDDLGKNLKAY
+79 TDDLGKYLKAY
-90 NYEQTVVETEINS
+90 NYEQSVVETKINS

-119 NNIDARKEVF
+119 NNIDARKEMF
-129 EDNNYEIIKGE
+129 EGNNFEIIKGE

-152 LRLFGPVPTNLPS
+152 LRLFGPIPTNLP
-165 EAILPYVTTVS
+165 EGTILPYVTTVS
-176 IVPNQLMTWNDF
+176 IVPNRLVSYNDF
-188 TTKLLTDLNEA
+188 TTKLLADLDEA
-199 EKCLEEHDP
+199 ERCLEGNDP
-208 ILTASIKDLST
+208 ILTASIKELST
-219 LEVAKDDNF
+219 LEVAQDDNF

-247 VYLWIGNKSEALKYA
+247 VQLWLGNKNEALKYA
-262 QKVIEAKDS
+262 QKVIDAKDP
-271 NGTEIFRLGNSTDC
+271 NGNVMFRLGSATDC
-285 ANGDLILSSEHI
+285 ANDLIFSSEHI

-319 SNTLRNFWSAGTT
+319 STALKYFWASETT
-332 DIRRGKMWKEVYDDY
+332 DIRRGKMWKEVYDNY
-347 WWTYYYYLTKYT
+347 WWTYYYYMTKYT
-359 QSTNMPVL
+359 QATNMPVW

-379 MYLIC
+379 MYLIA
-384 MECGALQNANDLYEK
+384 MECGSIQNANDLYKEV
-399 ICIARDITPITFE
+399 CIARDITPVTFGS
-412 NTEELL
+412 TEELS

-443 RTKIFG
+443 RSKIFG
-449 TSTAGSPQIYI
+449 TSTVGSALIYV